1 MAAVSSTYAR
11 NLDYVKSVL
20 LADDS
25 AVVRKA
31 TREIFEESG
40 WSVCA
45 EVADGQDAVAKAQ
58 QLLPDVIVLDLSMPT
73 MNGLTAGR
81 ILKGLLPET
90 PLILFTSFGKILP
103 LVDLERAGFS
113 ALIDKNDA
121 GKLVIAAQ
129 SLINAAQ

>member
-45 EVADGQDAVAKAQ
+45 EVADGQEAIYKAQ
-58 QLLPDVIVLDLSMPT
+58 QLRPDVIVLDFSMPT

-81 ILKGLLPET
+81 ILKDLLPET
-90 PLILFTSFGKILP
+90 PLILFTSYGKILP
-103 LVDLERAGFS
+103 PADLERAGFS
-113 ALIDKNDA
+113 ALIDKNEA
-121 GKLVIAAQ
+121 GRLVTTAQ